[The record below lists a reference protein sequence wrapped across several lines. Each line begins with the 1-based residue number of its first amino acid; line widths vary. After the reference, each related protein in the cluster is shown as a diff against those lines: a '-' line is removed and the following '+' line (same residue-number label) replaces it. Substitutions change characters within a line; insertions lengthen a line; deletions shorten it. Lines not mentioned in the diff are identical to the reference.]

1 MNNLNYSINNNRQF
15 SSLNTELT
23 ITHSFSVDVIRV
35 LSGNMEFLSM
45 SSQED
50 FNKTLTRTLV
60 TEELQEYYRY
70 HPEGIEGFPDITN
83 PLIELTFEKRKKIRQ
98 RQEKFADSVSNLLNL
113 VIV

>member
-1 MNNLNYSINNNRQF
+1 MS
-15 SSLNTELT
+15 
-23 ITHSFSVDVIRV
+23 V
-35 LSGNMEFLSM
+35 LSRNVEFLSM

-60 TEELQEYYRY
+60 TDELQEYYRY